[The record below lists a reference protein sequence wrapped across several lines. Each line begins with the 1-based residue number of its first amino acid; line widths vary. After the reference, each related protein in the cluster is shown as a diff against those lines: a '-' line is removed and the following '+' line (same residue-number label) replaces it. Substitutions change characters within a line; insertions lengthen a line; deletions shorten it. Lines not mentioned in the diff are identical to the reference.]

1 MVKMR
6 IDYRK
11 LAISMVICLL
21 AGAIGSIFTMPAI
34 AGWYSTLSKPA
45 WTPPNW
51 AFGPVW
57 TTLYILMGISLYL
70 IWNTRVRGVK
80 TAMGIFA
87 AQLVLNV
94 LWSFLFFGLQSPL
107 LGMIGIVALWIAILA
122 TIIVFYRISRPA
134 AYLLLP
140 YIVWVTIA
148 SALNYSVLVL
158 NT

>member
-1 MVKMR
+1 MKINITKFVSS
-6 IDYRK
+6 I
-11 LAISMVICLL
+11 VVCLL

-34 AGWYSTLSKPA
+34 AGWYSTLNKPA

-122 TIIVFYRISRPA
+122 TIIVFYRINRPA

-140 YIVWVTIA
+140 YIIWVTIA
-148 SALNYSVLVL
+148 SALNYSVLIL